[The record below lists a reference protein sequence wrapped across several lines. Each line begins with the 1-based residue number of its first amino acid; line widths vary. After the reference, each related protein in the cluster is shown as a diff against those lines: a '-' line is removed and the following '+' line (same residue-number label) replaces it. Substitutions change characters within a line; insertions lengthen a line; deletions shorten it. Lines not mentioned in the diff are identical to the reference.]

1 VLGAKRSE
9 IDLEKAEWVIP
20 AERMLKTRKAHRIPL
35 SARVVTILR
44 ELPREDGNP
53 FCFIGSQPLK
63 GLAPSDLAAV
73 LRRMNR
79 SDITVHGMRSAFRT
93 WAAEN
98 TSFPFDVLELALAH
112 SVGTK
117 VSRSYVRT
125 DQFAKRRKLMADWAE
140 FVSRKP
146 ATIAPIRGALS

>member
-1 VLGAKRSE
+1 YYSELPAFMALLRAREGVASRALEVCILCALRTCEVLGAKRSE

-63 GLAPSDLAAV
+63 GLAPSNLAAV

-117 VSRSYVRT
+117 VS
-125 DQFAKRRKLMADWAE
+125 
-140 FVSRKP
+140 
-146 ATIAPIRGALS
+146 